1 MLAAVDLGSNSFRLH
16 VGRHDGAMIEVVRSV
31 REPTRLASGL
41 DQSGKLSADVMRRGI
56 EALERMGQVLKDYPL
71 NAVRVVAT
79 NTLRVATNVANFLP
93 DAEKAIGYPIEIISG
108 EEEARLIYM
117 GIANQF
123 VMSGERRLV
132 IDIGGGSTELILG
145 HGQKIEC
152 AESISVGTIGH
163 SRHFFP
169 DGLIDSDKF
178 DAAILSARSRFENVF
193 PPSKNKL
200 WAKVYGSSG
209 TMRAIGEIIA
219 KNKLGSEGMSMQS
232 LNALMRVMIGCGRI
246 ESLKL
251 DKLRPER
258 SDSVVAGVAIL
269 IGLMEALEVEKLTP
283 VEGGLRLGVM
293 WDLYLR
299 ANQHDRRE
307 QAVKEFLQ
315 RFSAMQTRSDK
326 VAEYA
331 VTLYSLLKPE
341 SDAYGKLLRWSAVLH
356 DVGLIVSPTNFHKHG
371 AYLVENADLPG
382 FAASEQRAMGK
393 FILGQKGNLRKLNS
407 ELEDIDFAKALLAL
421 RVAVMFMRAG
431 IDVDFSELRIKMKNR
446 IELEVGAQLTIDH
459 PTLPYWVEREQK
471 FWSEIGIDFTLKSR
485 TKI

>member
-200 WAKVYGSSG
+200 WAKVYG
-209 TMRAIGEIIA
+209 
-219 KNKLGSEGMSMQS
+219 
-232 LNALMRVMIGCGRI
+232 
-246 ESLKL
+246 
-251 DKLRPER
+251 
-258 SDSVVAGVAIL
+258 
-269 IGLMEALEVEKLTP
+269 
-283 VEGGLRLGVM
+283 
-293 WDLYLR
+293 
-299 ANQHDRRE
+299 
-307 QAVKEFLQ
+307 
-315 RFSAMQTRSDK
+315 
-326 VAEYA
+326 
-331 VTLYSLLKPE
+331 
-341 SDAYGKLLRWSAVLH
+341 
-356 DVGLIVSPTNFHKHG
+356 
-371 AYLVENADLPG
+371 
-382 FAASEQRAMGK
+382 
-393 FILGQKGNLRKLNS
+393 
-407 ELEDIDFAKALLAL
+407 
-421 RVAVMFMRAG
+421 
-431 IDVDFSELRIKMKNR
+431 
-446 IELEVGAQLTIDH
+446 
-459 PTLPYWVEREQK
+459 
-471 FWSEIGIDFTLKSR
+471 
-485 TKI
+485 